1 MFACP
6 DWYFYHEF
14 CFSPCR
20 RREEVKAVIPE
31 VSEHLLTNSVLC
43 QCASV
48 PSFEM
53 PSYASPIAANI
64 CCSSTLHTLLTLLFF
79 STSGLNHKQVHWANL
94 TQYLK
99 LKLGSLGRMGGGRHV
114 AALLLPDWGK
124 TTAYPVQIFAHA
136 NLEFV
141 FHKHLHV

>member
-1 MFACP
+1 MFP
-6 DWYFYHEF
+6 VLTGIFTLS
-14 CFSPCR
+14 FSSSPPG
-20 RREEVKAVIPE
+20 RREEVKTALLE
-31 VSEHLLTNSVLC
+31 LSKHFLTNSVLC
-43 QCASV
+43 QRASV
-48 PSFEM
+48 SAFEM

-64 CCSSTLHTLLTLLFF
+64 CCSNTFHRLLTLSFF
-79 STSGLNHKQVHWANL
+79 STLGFDRKQVHWANL

-99 LKLGSLGRMGGGRHV
+99 LKLGSSGRIGGARHV

-124 TTAYPVQIFAHA
+124 TAAYPVQIFAHA